1 MKKLAVVVSHP
12 IQYYVPVFQQLAQ
25 YVALCVF
32 YTLGKTTNYDQG
44 FQQEI
49 TWDLPL
55 LEQYEFVFLR
65 NTAWNPSSRNFFDI
79 INPEAVPAIT
89 AYQPDC
95 LLIYGW
101 AHYSH
106 FQLLRHFKG
115 RIPILFRGDSV
126 CLNPSPYL
134 KTVIKKTFLCWIYR
148 HIDIALF
155 VGSNNKH
162 YFQQAGLNEEQ
173 LVFAPH
179 AVDNHRFS
187 DTPSSLDLRSKLQ
200 IKTQDLLVLYAGKI
214 TEKKGVQLLIE
225 AFIANELPGV
235 QLLICG
241 SGRLKSKLIKRYGQQ
256 KNLHFLPF
264 QNQQQMPELYHSCD
278 LFCLPS
284 DNESWGLSINEAMA
298 AGKAILCS
306 DRTGAAADL
315 VNPLNGAIFKSGNL
329 KDLQRKL
336 TQLCSQ
342 ADKLSAMGKISKER
356 IQPWSFDQQVKQI
369 HDVIKSL
376 SHV

>member
-25 YVALCVF
+25 SVALCVF
-32 YTLGKTTNYDQG
+32 YTLGKPTNYDHG
-44 FQQEI
+44 FQHEVA
-49 TWDLPL
+49 WDLPL
-55 LEQYEFVFLR
+55 LEHYEFVFLK
-65 NTAWNPSSRNFFDI
+65 NTARKASSSKFLGI
-79 INPEAVPAIT
+79 INPKAIPTIT

-106 FQLLRHFKG
+106 FQLLRHFKD

-126 CLNPSPYL
+126 CLNPSSYL
-134 KTVIKKTFLCWIYR
+134 KTVIKKNFLRWIYH

-155 VGSNNKH
+155 VGSNNKD
-162 YFQQAGLNEEQ
+162 YFQRAGLKEEQ

-179 AVDNHRFS
+179 AVDNCRFS
-187 DTPSSLDLRSKLQ
+187 ERSSRLHLRSKLQ

-214 TEKKGVQLLIE
+214 TVKKGVQLLIE
-225 AFIANELPGV
+225 AFIAAGLPGV

-241 SGRLKSKLIKRYGQQ
+241 AGKLKAKLIKRYGNQ

-284 DNESWGLSINEAMA
+284 DSESWGLSINEAMA
-298 AGKAILCS
+298 AGKPILCS

-315 VNPLNGAIFKSGNL
+315 VSPINGAIFKSGNL

-342 ADKLSAMGKISKER
+342 VDRLRAMGKISKDL
-356 IQPWSFDQQVKQI
+356 IQYWCFDQQVKQI
-369 HDVIKSL
+369 HEAIKSVT
-376 SHV
+376 HV